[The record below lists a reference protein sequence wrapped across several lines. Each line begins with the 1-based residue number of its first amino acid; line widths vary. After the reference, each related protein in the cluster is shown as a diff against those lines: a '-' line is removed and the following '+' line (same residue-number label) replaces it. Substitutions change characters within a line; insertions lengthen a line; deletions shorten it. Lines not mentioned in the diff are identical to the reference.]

1 MTSNEKSRRYM
12 LAMRLKSAIATAA
25 IVGTM
30 GGWVAFGTQ
39 PATTAVVT
47 DTAVVAQVATSSQSG
62 TTAQS
67 TTSSQSSTTAQLST
81 SSSQST
87 SRRGAVTTT
96 RSSR

>member
-1 MTSNEKSRRYM
+1 MTSIEKSRRQL

-25 IVGTM
+25 IVGTI

-39 PATTAVVT
+39 PATTVAVA
-47 DTAVVAQVATSSQSG
+47 DTAAVAQVATSSQSS

-67 TTSSQSSTTAQLST
+67 TT
-81 SSSQST
+81 SSQST